1 MTNYR
6 KICNALNKL
15 NKNCSEEK
23 MMEKAYN
30 VMREEIGNDKN
41 RLLMFKAQSRT
52 IDYNYIF
59 NLISFIAFYLSIFV
73 IIYPEEGN
81 PLVIIMAILLLL
93 TILQSVKAFDSVK
106 VWGKYLE
113 VAIEEIEKDFDH

>member
-41 RLLMFKAQSRT
+41 RLLMFKAQSRK

-59 NLISFIAFYLSIFV
+59 NLISFIAFYLSVFV

-93 TILQSVKAFDSVK
+93 TILQSVKTFDSVK